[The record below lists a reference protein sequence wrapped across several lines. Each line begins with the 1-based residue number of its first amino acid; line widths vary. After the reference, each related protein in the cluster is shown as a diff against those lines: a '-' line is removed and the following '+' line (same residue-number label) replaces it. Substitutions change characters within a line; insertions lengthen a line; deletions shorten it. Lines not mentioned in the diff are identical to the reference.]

1 MAKYQISVIIPTY
14 NSEKFLDGCIQSLIN
29 QSFGFENIEVI
40 FADDGSNDSTPEILR
55 DYSNRFENVTAIF
68 SEKNTGSP
76 SKPRNMGIENATSDY
91 IMFMDHDDRYFPEMC
106 EVMYEGITAENVD
119 IVTCRLVFNRDNKE
133 LIRERM
139 FLDELED
146 VVRIDSPMEMP
157 QIMTSSHPGF
167 IWNKIFKRELINRK
181 HIRFP
186 EDALYED
193 ICFMVLSYLNAEGIL
208 LLNDFWGYCYVVRTE
223 GENKSTSEV
232 FDDEKLL
239 MRLRGLEVI
248 LKELDECEVEFPS
261 LEGEMIAGWVK
272 NFLFTNPKSERSILQ
287 EAEKHYRRYKWN
299 TRIFTIGLAFN
310 ILLNVFMVLFRS
322 SVSFAIFAAE
332 FYNLLVRLGIAS
344 KSRRNS

>member
-1 MAKYQISVIIPTY
+1 MVKYLISVIIPTS
-14 NSEKFLDGCIQSLIN
+14 NSEKFLDACINSLIN
-29 QSFGFENIEVI
+29 QSLGFEKLEVI
-40 FADDGSNDSTPEILR
+40 FADDGSDDSTPEILR
-55 DYSNRFENVTAIF
+55 DYSNKYENVTAIF

-91 IMFMDHDDRYFPEMC
+91 IMFMDHDDMYSPEMC
-106 EVMYEGITAENVD
+106 EVMYQCIICENVD
-119 IVTCRLVFNRDNKE
+119 IVSCRLVFNKDNE
-133 LIRERM
+133 SIREKT
-139 FLDELED
+139 FLDGLDD
-146 VVRIDSPMEMP
+146 VVRIDSPIEMP

-167 IWNKIFKRELINRK
+167 VWNKIFKRDLIVKNA
-181 HIRFP
+181 IRFP

-193 ICFMVLSYLNAEGIL
+193 VCFMILSYLNAEGIL

-223 GENKSTSEV
+223 GENKSTSEM

-272 NFLFTNPKSERSILQ
+272 NFLFTNPKNKRSILQ
-287 EAEKHYRRYKWN
+287 EAEKHYQRYKWN